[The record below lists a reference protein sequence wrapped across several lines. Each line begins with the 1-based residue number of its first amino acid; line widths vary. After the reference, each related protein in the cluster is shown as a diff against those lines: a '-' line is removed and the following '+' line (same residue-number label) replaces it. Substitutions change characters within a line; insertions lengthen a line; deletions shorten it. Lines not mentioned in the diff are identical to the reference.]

1 MTAVLHNSCLQHT
14 VYVVSVSGL
23 AHLHVAFLFRVDVI
37 EGDVHVVGFLTH
49 NHSMTLTERTSA
61 NILTTD
67 TDIKSCNKYIE
78 KIFFLFDV
86 NIFSCTL
93 MIKSFCRVCMM
104 MSFSERHYST
114 RMHYIKVTF
123 TLLQK
128 IYISNK

>member
-1 MTAVLHNSCLQHT
+1 MIAAMHNSCLQHT

-67 TDIKSCNKYIE
+67 TDIKSCNKYI
-78 KIFFLFDV
+78 
-86 NIFSCTL
+86 
-93 MIKSFCRVCMM
+93 
-104 MSFSERHYST
+104 
-114 RMHYIKVTF
+114 
-123 TLLQK
+123 
-128 IYISNK
+128 